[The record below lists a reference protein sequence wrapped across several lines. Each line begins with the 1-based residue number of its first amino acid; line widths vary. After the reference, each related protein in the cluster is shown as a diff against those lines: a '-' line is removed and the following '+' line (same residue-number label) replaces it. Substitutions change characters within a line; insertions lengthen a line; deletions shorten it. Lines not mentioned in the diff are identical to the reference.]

1 MDLSCSRRVDPVRQS
16 PRSRMYGY
24 FTHGTVPPPRP
35 YSSGFLALP
44 DYLRR
49 LPSPTHFRRRLLGHT
64 SFVVLVVLH
73 SRPST
78 DRASL
83 ATSLS
88 LIGPLT
94 PASSRDPVSPPEV
107 TCCSSVPCH
116 PQSPWYGGCMRT
128 PLPPWCRLDRSH
140 LWPTGSSL
148 GRPPLITARDFSS
161 CLSDSTSRWTPC
173 PPKSANGGFRFALA
187 VSSFRFRARLGFSI
201 PSTSPASEATN
212 PAFGYDTPHPSV
224 GGTLTLLNYALL
236 STHHGS
242 IGDFSPIAFSGC
254 PRGPRVSR
262 ETRCPKHTRRLTG
275 FWRLALEP
283 ERLGNQQ
290 A

>member
-1 MDLSCSRRVDPVRQS
+1 
-16 PRSRMYGY
+16 
-24 FTHGTVPPPRP
+24 
-35 YSSGFLALP
+35 
-44 DYLRR
+44 
-49 LPSPTHFRRRLLGHT
+49 
-64 SFVVLVVLH
+64 
-73 SRPST
+73 
-78 DRASL
+78 
-83 ATSLS
+83 
-88 LIGPLT
+88 
-94 PASSRDPVSPPEV
+94 
-107 TCCSSVPCH
+107 
-116 PQSPWYGGCMRT
+116 MRT

-187 VSSFRFRARLGFSI
+187 VSSFRLRARLGFSI

-242 IGDFSPIAFSGC
+242 IGDSWPIAFSGY
-254 PRGPRVSR
+254 PRGPRVGCETKCPRHILPNLSAETRSRTRVSR
-262 ETRCPKHTRRLTG
+262 EPDGHRQRKSRDGRTRSETLKLFVVSEIGRRSTL
-275 FWRLALEP
+275 LSSM
-283 ERLGNQQ
+283 
-290 A
+290 